1 MENKAFRR
9 ITDIYF
15 MQQNDEVN
23 QQKTETR
30 KILKSTR
37 ASIPETT
44 RMDAANSITEQ
55 ILRLNEIRD
64 ARTIFIYISYASEV
78 HTHALIKA
86 LLAAGK
92 TLAVPKI
99 INSDY
104 MQAETF
110 SSWEDLVPG
119 ELGILTPTDST
130 LCNGP
135 FDVAITPGLGFT
147 LSGQRMGF
155 GRGYYDKWFAQNKV
169 RHKIALAFEVQ
180 LINEMP
186 VEDTD
191 VPMEKIVTEKRVIVV
206 RSSVFNRSL

>member
-1 MENKAFRR
+1 
-9 ITDIYF
+9 
-15 MQQNDEVN
+15 MQQNDEVS

-37 ASIPETT
+37 ASIPEAT
-44 RMDAANSITEQ
+44 RMNAANSITEQ
-55 ILRLNEIRD
+55 ILRLDEIRD

-99 INSDY
+99 VKSDY
-104 MQAETF
+104 MPAETF

-130 LCNGP
+130 PCNGL

>member
-1 MENKAFRR
+1 
-9 ITDIYF
+9 

-37 ASIPETT
+37 ASIPEAT
-44 RMDAANSITEQ
+44 RMNAANSITEQ

-130 LCNGP
+130 PCNGP

>member
-1 MENKAFRR
+1 
-9 ITDIYF
+9 
-15 MQQNDEVN
+15 MQQNSEVSR
-23 QQKTETR
+23 QKSETR
-30 KILKSTR
+30 KILKSAR
-37 ASIPETT
+37 ASIPEAT

-55 ILRLNEIRD
+55 ILRLDEIRD
-64 ARTIFIYISYASEV
+64 ARAIFIYISYASEV

-86 LLAAGK
+86 LLNAGK

-99 INSDY
+99 VNSDY

-130 LCNGP
+130 PCNGP

-147 LSGQRMGF
+147 LSGHRMGF

-180 LINEMP
+180 LVDEMP

-206 RSSVFNRSL
+206 RSSVFKRSL

>member
-1 MENKAFRR
+1 
-9 ITDIYF
+9 

-37 ASIPETT
+37 ASIPEAT

-55 ILRLNEIRD
+55 ILRLDEIRD

-99 INSDY
+99 VKSDD

-130 LCNGP
+130 PCNGP

>member
-1 MENKAFRR
+1 MH
-9 ITDIYF
+9 
-15 MQQNDEVN
+15 QHDEVS

-30 KILKSTR
+30 KVLKSAR
-37 ASIPETT
+37 ASIPEAT
-44 RMDAANSITEQ
+44 RIGYANCITEQ
-55 ILRLNEIRD
+55 VLKLDEINN

-86 LLAAGK
+86 LLDAGK

-99 INSDY
+99 VNSNT
-104 MQAETF
+104 MEAETF
-110 SSWEDLVPG
+110 SSWENLIPG
-119 ELGILTPTDST
+119 ELGILTPADST
-130 LCNGP
+130 PCDGP

-147 LSGQRMGF
+147 LSGHRMGF

-180 LINEMP
+180 LVDEIP

-191 VPMEKIVTEKRVIVV
+191 MPMEKIVTEKRVITI
-206 RSSVFNRSL
+206 